1 MLSTRFKTKNM
12 GPARWVL
19 GMRLTQTASTI
30 VLDQDQ
36 YLRDVLHRF
45 RNSRNDHGHLH
56 QSTNRQNELTSKQ
69 ADGDLHDAA
78 VSAQKRSPGY
88 SSGISLWI
96 VAMASMSVWL
106 ARLRIAQDKRLGLL
120 PERRGNRVR
129 PTRGRKPR
137 TCRDG
142 PIAERPVPSRQV
154 DDGVLS
160 TTRPTSV
167 PRLVQPSDRTKAADV
182 GQVDEPLKFGEGVLT
197 EEELKRQR
205 VRKKGDA
212 GRNEWTILMNSK
224 AEQYKRSV
232 AEEMASKRSK
242 QNKFGEEIR
251 VQIDE
256 IRKRNQR
263 EAEERQTEARRI
275 LEQIKMHELEEARKE
290 QRLRERNEHDRVFV
304 QDQLRLR
311 AQAAQAAEAKRRELE
326 ARARATLQRQAE
338 RDRRAREEERR
349 RFQEEMRVQ
358 RMENE
363 QQLTEKKRRHDEE
376 RQRDIEE
383 QRRLLLT
390 SQAVEE
396 AKRGQMQKLA
406 NKVAMLEK
414 DNEAVQRAVQER
426 LKEEERRIA
435 RFQEEASLREAEAE
449 QNKLRRQRE
458 RTIEM
463 KAAIQKQLDEKR
475 AAYSRQVEESK
486 RLANTIRQLSA
497 EEEER
502 RKHEVR
508 SHQVY
513 SRRVIRNHTRS

>member
-1 MLSTRFKTKNM
+1 
-12 GPARWVL
+12 
-19 GMRLTQTASTI
+19 MRLTQTASTI

-78 VSAQKRSPGY
+78 VSAQKRSPGT
-88 SSGISLWI
+88 SGLDCCRNAGAIEYGQLVDANHEHVEMGRSP
-96 VAMASMSVWL
+96 SVL
-106 ARLRIAQDKRLGLL
+106 FRHVRLTMVFSQPQDPHLFQGSF
-120 PERRGNRVR
+120 N
-129 PTRGRKPR
+129 
-137 TCRDG
+137 
-142 PIAERPVPSRQV
+142 
-154 DDGVLS
+154 
-160 TTRPTSV
+160 
-167 PRLVQPSDRTKAADV
+167 AADV

-502 RKHEVR
+502 RKHEVIKAHAQR
-508 SHQVY
+508 IAYKAELDMQVKLQKERP
-513 SRRVIRNHTRS
+513 SVGENGMDDNERVLNRRLLQNAVADLMRQ